1 MIELKNISKS
11 LGKNKILEDIS
22 FSIKKADK
30 LVILGPSGSGKTT
43 ILRLIAGFEAPD
55 QGQILFDGENMNQI
69 VPSKRGVSMVFQD
82 LALWPHM
89 SVTENIAF
97 CLKAKDSKAKI
108 AEMLNT
114 VGLEHKAK
122 AYPQQL
128 SGGEKQR
135 LALAR
140 SLVFSPKILLLDEPL
155 SSMDPLLKDDLK
167 KLILDLQKKTRITM
181 IYVTHDQAEAAQ
193 IAEQVILLHQG
204 KIEQKGTLEEIRSNP
219 NNLFVKKFMGVK

>member
-11 LGKNKILEDIS
+11 KQQNKILEDIS
-22 FSIKKADK
+22 FAVKKADR

-43 ILRLIAGFEAPD
+43 ILRLIAGLDAPE
-55 QGQILFDGENMNQI
+55 QGQILFDGKNMNNA
-69 VPSKRGVSMVFQD
+69 VASKRQVSMVFQD

-89 SVTENIAF
+89 SVRENLAF
-97 CLKAKDSKAKI
+97 CLNKKNTKTEVTD
-108 AEMLNT
+108 MLSA
-114 VGLEHKAK
+114 VGLLDKAK

-140 SLVFSPKILLLDEPL
+140 SLISNPKILLLDEPL
-155 SSMDPLLKDDLK
+155 SSIDPLLKDDLI
-167 KLILDLQKKTRITM
+167 KLILDLRKNTHITM

-193 IAEQVILLHQG
+193 ITDNVILLHQG
-204 KIEQKGTLEEIRSNP
+204 KIEQKGSLTEIRNSP

>member
-1 MIELKNISKS
+1 MIELRNISKS
-11 LGKNKILEDIS
+11 LGKNKILRDIS
-22 FSIKKADK
+22 FSVKKADK

-43 ILRLIAGFEAPD
+43 VLRLIAGLEILD
-55 QGQILFDGENMNQI
+55 QGQIFFDKKNMNNV
-69 VPSKRGVSMVFQD
+69 VPAKRGVSMVFQD

-89 SVTENIAF
+89 SVWENLAF
-97 CLKAKDSKAKI
+97 CLNKQNKTKI
-108 AEMLNT
+108 TEMLSA
-114 VGLEHKAK
+114 VGLEDKAK

-140 SLVFSPKILLLDEPL
+140 SLIFNPKILLLDEPL
-155 SSMDPLLKDDLK
+155 SSIDPLLKDNLI
-167 KLILDLQKKTRITM
+167 KLILDLQKKMWITM

-193 IAEQVILLHQG
+193 IAQQVILLHQG
-204 KIEQKGTLEEIRSNP
+204 KIEQKGSLIEIRNNP